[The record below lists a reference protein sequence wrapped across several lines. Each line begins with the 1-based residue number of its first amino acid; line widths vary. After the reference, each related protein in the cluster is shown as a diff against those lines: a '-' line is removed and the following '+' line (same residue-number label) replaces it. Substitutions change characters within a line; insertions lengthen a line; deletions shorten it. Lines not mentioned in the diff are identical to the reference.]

1 MANIKIIGKCGEREI
16 SEYVMGYQC
25 QVSEQIETTKKR
37 ILNKFKALGYDERL
51 VEFEII

>member
-16 SEYVMGYQC
+16 SEYVMGYQY
-25 QVSEQIETTKKR
+25 QVPEQIKTAKKC